1 MKFRLILSCAAGLLG
16 SLAISAQAD
25 TQLAHVTNNVVDSG
39 SCSIVNVNS
48 NSNSSTYRLTCG
60 TDIAY
65 VTGITSIP
73 GSPCT
78 LNVSSGYSVT
88 GGCTNLSLNNYT
100 LFKTTPPASPVYI
113 TDVYNKNTT
122 SNPSCSIA
130 VQSGMSGG
138 GYTYVGYNVTCSGT
152 VIGLTL
158 TYNNSAGTCSVGGNG
173 GYTFY
178 GGCDSF
184 SIYKNP

>member
-39 SCSIVNVNS
+39 SCTISNVNS
-48 NSNSSTYRLTCG
+48 NSNSATYQLSCG
-60 TDIAY
+60 ANTAY
-65 VTGITSIP
+65 VTSITSIP

-78 LNVSSGYSVT
+78 TNVSSGYYVT

-100 LFKTTPPASPVYI
+100 LFKVAAPAQPVFI

-122 SNPSCSIA
+122 SNPNCSIA
-130 VQSGMSGG
+130 VQSGMGG
-138 GYTYVGYNVTCSGT
+138 PGVTYVGYNITCSGT

-158 TYNNSAGTCSVGGNG
+158 TYNNAFGTCSVGGNG
-173 GYTFY
+173 GYTFT
-178 GGCDSF
+178 GGCNSF
-184 SIYKNP
+184 SVYKNP

>member
-1 MKFRLILSCAAGLLG
+1 MKFRLILSCAAGLL
-16 SLAISAQAD
+16 SLLAISVQAD

-39 SCSIVNVNS
+39 SCSITNVNS
-48 NSNSSTYRLTCG
+48 NSGSATYRLTCG

-65 VTGITSIP
+65 VTSITSIP
-73 GSPCT
+73 GSACT
-78 LNVSSGYSVT
+78 LSVSSGYSVT
-88 GGCTNLSLNNYT
+88 GSCTNLSLNNYT
-100 LFKTTPPASPVYI
+100 LFKKIIQQPIFI

-122 SNPSCSIA
+122 SNPNCSIA

-158 TYNNSAGTCSVGGNG
+158 TYNTSTGACSVGGNG
-173 GYTFY
+173 GYTFT